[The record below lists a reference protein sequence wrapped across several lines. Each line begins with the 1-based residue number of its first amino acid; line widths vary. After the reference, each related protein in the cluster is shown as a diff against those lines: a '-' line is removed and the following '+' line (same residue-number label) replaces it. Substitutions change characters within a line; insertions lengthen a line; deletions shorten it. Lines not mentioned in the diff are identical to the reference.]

1 MIYGRQRPPETQQA
15 IDHII
20 NMKMVEN
27 RSHQE
32 ILAYV
37 TQDLGKSLTYAY
49 QLWNKAKIYI
59 DDVTKKM
66 RLDAMEEAVLRLEK
80 QYQIAEKEKNR
91 RMMLDIQKEL
101 NKLNGLYNQDKV
113 TTNIVFKA
121 KWGGQS

>member
-1 MIYGRQRPPETQQA
+1 MIYGRQRTPETQQA